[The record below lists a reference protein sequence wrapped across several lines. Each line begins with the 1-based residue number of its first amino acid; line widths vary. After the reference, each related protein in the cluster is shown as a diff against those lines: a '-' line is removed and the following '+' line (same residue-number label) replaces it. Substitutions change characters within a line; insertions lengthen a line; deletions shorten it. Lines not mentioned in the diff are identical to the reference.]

1 MAQKRTMIDT
11 LKAEYPVRTLC
22 HLLDCSPSSYY
33 YQLAEKQTDTK
44 LESSIESLLSERP
57 YLGYR
62 MIQIRLAKKAIVASE
77 RQIRHILRRLKGTR
91 SVGRVQT
98 TDSGHTHPRFPNAI
112 RGLTPKHPDHVWV
125 ADITYI
131 RYGRQFVYL
140 AVILDAYTRAV
151 RGWQLEE
158 FLTCEALTLPALK
171 MALKNGKPTYFH
183 SDQGR
188 QYAATDHVDLLKKY
202 EVVVSMSDAGCPTQ
216 NGLVERFIRTLKDEH
231 VAYSEYGSFGDMRR
245 QVKVYLEKEYNVNRP
260 HSALGYMTP
269 TEFEAEY
276 RYAEGL
282 GVHLV

>member
-1 MAQKRTMIDT
+1 MAQKRAMIDM
-11 LKAEYPVRTLC
+11 LKADYPVRTLC
-22 HLLDCSPSSYY
+22 QFLDCSPSSYY
-33 YQLAEKQTDTK
+33 YKQTEKQVDSE
-44 LESSIESLLSERP
+44 LESAIESLLAEYP

-62 MIQIRLAKKAIVASE
+62 MIQVRLAKKVIVASE
-77 RQIRHILRRLKGTR
+77 RQIRRLLRRLKRTR

-98 TDSGHTHPRFPNAI
+98 TDSTHTHPRFPNAI
-112 RGLTPKHPDHVWV
+112 RRLTPSYPDHVWV

-131 RYGRQFVYL
+131 RYGRHFVYL

-171 MALKNGKPTYFH
+171 MALKGGRPTYFH

-188 QYAATDHVDLLKKY
+188 QYAATDHVDLLKKH

-231 VAYSEYGSFGDMRR
+231 VAYSEYGSFGEMRR
-245 QVKVYLEKEYNVNRP
+245 QVKAYLEEEYNVNRP

-269 TEFEAEY
+269 VEFDAEY
-276 RYAEGL
+276 RYAKGL